1 MKSFSRYVTDPA
13 VSAPPHFIT
22 PALVPRPTITL
33 DTSQDPDYYG
43 LLSVSSTAS
52 FTEIK
57 SAYHRA
63 LLQFHPDKQRLNEAH
78 TRPSSDNVDVDLLRR
93 AYTTLYAH
101 ESRSNYD
108 ALRNRAPSGPRPAQV
123 ISLEDFAE
131 VEESAEDGVWT
142 YKCRCGGVYRIKESE
157 MECGQHL
164 VGCSGCSEVVWV
176 GFELAE
182 DAL

>member
-1 MKSFSRYVTDPA
+1 MGFSA
-13 VSAPPHFIT
+13 APHFIT
-22 PALVPRPTITL
+22 PALLSRPTITL

-52 FTEIK
+52 FLEIK

-63 LLQFHPDKQRLNEAH
+63 LLQFHPDKQHLNEIH
-78 TRPSSDNVDVDLLRR
+78 TRPSSHDIDVDLLKR
-93 AYTTLYAH
+93 AYTTLSTH
-101 ESRSNYD
+101 ESRSKYD
-108 ALRNRAPSGPRPAQV
+108 AIRKLVPSGPRPAQV

-131 VEESAEDGVWT
+131 DEESAEDGVWT
-142 YKCRCGGVYRIKESE
+142 YKCRCGGAYRIRESE

>member
-1 MKSFSRYVTDPA
+1 M
-13 VSAPPHFIT
+13 I
-22 PALVPRPTITL
+22 
-33 DTSQDPDYYG
+33 
-43 LLSVSSTAS
+43 
-52 FTEIK
+52 EIK
-57 SAYHRA
+57 SAYRQA
-63 LLQFHPDKQRLNEAH
+63 LLQFHPDKQRLDDVH
-78 TRPSSDNVDVDLLRR
+78 TRPSNQNVDVDLLKR
-93 AYTTLYAH
+93 AYITLSTQ
-101 ESRSNYD
+101 ESRNKYD
-108 ALRNRAPSGPRPAQV
+108 ALRTQAPSGPRPAQV